1 MGDGEIIILKGNEIL
16 TLLTGRE
23 KELIE
28 AVSLTY
34 QAHQHGAVSL
44 PHSVFLRF
52 PNDDKN
58 RIIAL
63 PAFLGDTFD
72 VAGIKWVSSFPGNRS
87 QGFDRASAV
96 MILNS
101 SRTGRPEAILEG
113 SIISAKRTAASAALA
128 AQQLHGENK
137 DTSAAIVGCGLI
149 NYEIIRFLLAARPW
163 LRSFTVF
170 DIDENHTHQFKDKC
184 LRSFDGIEMG
194 VAAHLREAL
203 ASSSLISIATTASTP
218 YIEDLSV
225 CAPGSTVLHISLRD
239 LSPEVI
245 PSCEN
250 VVDDIDHVCRA
261 QASVHLA
268 EQRVGHRDFITAP
281 LGAVLLGEACV
292 RTQGD
297 ATVVF
302 SPFGMGTLDLA
313 VGKRVVELALEHNQ
327 GDLIEGFLPDSW
339 LLRADRM

>member
-1 MGDGEIIILKGNEIL
+1 MRDGEIIILKGNEIL

-23 KELIE
+23 KELID

-34 QAHQHGAVSL
+34 QAHQRGAVSL

-52 PNDDKN
+52 PNDEKN

-137 DTSAAIVGCGLI
+137 DTSAAIIGCGLI
-149 NYEIIRFLLAARPW
+149 SYEIIRFLLAVRPW
-163 LRSFTVF
+163 LKSFTVY
-170 DIDENHTHQFKDKC
+170 DLDENQAQLFKDKC
-184 LRSFDGIEMG
+184 LRTFDGIEMSIT
-194 VAAHLREAL
+194 ANLRQAL

-218 YIEDLSV
+218 YIDDLSM

-245 PSCEN
+245 LSSEN
-250 VVDDIDHVCRA
+250 VVDDLDHVCRA
-261 QASVHLA
+261 QTSIHLT
-268 EQRVGHRDFITAP
+268 EQRVGNRDFVTAP
-281 LGAVLLGEACV
+281 LGAVLLGEAPA
-292 RTQGD
+292 RMKKD
-297 ATVVF
+297 AIVVF
-302 SPFGMGTLDLA
+302 SPFGLGTLDLA
-313 VGKRVVELALEHNQ
+313 VGKLVFELALKYNQ
-327 GDLIEGFLPDSW
+327 GVLIEGFLPDSW
-339 LLRADRM
+339 LQRAERM

>member
-1 MGDGEIIILKGNEIL
+1 MRDGEIVILKGNQIVN
-16 TLLTGRE
+16 LLKNRE

-34 QAHQHGAVSL
+34 QAHQRGAVSV

-63 PAFLGDTFD
+63 PAYLGDAFD
-72 VAGIKWVSSFPGNRS
+72 VAGVKWISSFPGNRS

-101 SRTGRPEAILEG
+101 ADTGRPEAILEG

-128 AQQLHGENK
+128 AQQLHAENK
-137 DTSAAIVGCGLI
+137 DTSAAIIGCGLI
-149 NYEIIRFLLAARPW
+149 NFEVVRFLLAARPW
-163 LRSFTVF
+163 LKSLTIY
-170 DIDENHTHQFKDKC
+170 DIEPSYALKFKDKC
-184 LRSFDGIEMG
+184 LSTFDGIEMK
-194 VAAHLREAL
+194 VTRDLREAL

-218 YIEDLSV
+218 YIKDLSV
-225 CAPGSTVLHISLRD
+225 CPKGSTVLHVSLRD
-239 LSPEVI
+239 LSPEAI
-245 PSCEN
+245 LSCEN
-250 VVDDIDHVCRA
+250 VVDDADHVCRA
-261 QASVHLA
+261 QTSIHLA
-268 EQRVGHRDFITAP
+268 EQRVGNRDFITSSI
-281 LGAVLLGEACV
+281 GAVLLGEAPGRV
-292 RTQGD
+292 RPD

-313 VGKRVVELALEHNQ
+313 VGKLVFELALKYTQ

-339 LLRADRM
+339 LVRAD